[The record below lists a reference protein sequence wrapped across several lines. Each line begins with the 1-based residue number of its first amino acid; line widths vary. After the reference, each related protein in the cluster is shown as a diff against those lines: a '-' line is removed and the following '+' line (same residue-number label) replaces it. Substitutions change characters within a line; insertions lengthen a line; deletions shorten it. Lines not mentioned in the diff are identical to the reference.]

1 MDKGRLAYFYLA
13 ATILLWSATPAVAKL
28 ALGELSNIQLLFFTS
43 IVGVITLFLVNMAFG
58 TLSNLFSYRPIDY
71 LKMFAMGA
79 VGIYLYYIFL
89 YGAFA
94 IAPAGQANVINYL
107 WPVFIVVFSI
117 PILNEKY
124 NSKTIIAIL
133 LSFTGAAIA
142 FTKGDFSAVS
152 GQYAAGYLL
161 AGLGAICYGL
171 FSVLGKKLGYE
182 KFSSMLVYYACALA
196 LIAPTVTF
204 TSAIKVP
211 QSLTTI
217 IAILVLGGVMNSIAF
232 VFWFKALSLGD
243 THKFA
248 NIIYAVPFLAM
259 IWTYTLNSEP
269 VSIFSIAG
277 LLLIVIGMAVQ
288 VRNKV

>member
-1 MDKGRLAYFYLA
+1 
-13 ATILLWSATPAVAKL
+13 
-28 ALGELSNIQLLFFTS
+28 
-43 IVGVITLFLVNMAFG
+43 MAFG

-232 VFWFKALSLGD
+232 VFWFNALSLGD